1 MKDTSF
7 EVDCPC
13 CGARLEI
20 DPETRSILSHTPARP
35 KHAPEDL
42 QAAMAR
48 LKAEEKGRDKRF
60 ANQFEAQKTRG
71 RALEKRFESL
81 LKKTDDEPLEKPL
94 RDFDLD

>member
-20 DPETRSILSHTPARP
+20 DPETRSILSHTPAHP

-42 QAAMAR
+42 QEAMAR

-60 ANQFEAQKTRG
+60 DNQFEAQKTRG
-71 RALEKRFESL
+71 RVLEKKFESL
-81 LKKTDDEPLEKPL
+81 LKKSGDEPLERPL